1 MVALLS
7 AERPRLRRKPK
18 ESGKLADN
26 RSIRY
31 CAMIRWGDWCRH
43 RQSVRYLGRRTMW
56 TAGRTAKK
64 VFKRPGAF
72 ALAVIKQFRANQ
84 AVLLAGAVA
93 YYTLLSLVPLL
104 ILILMALS
112 HIVPED
118 RLLQTLS
125 EYLEFVVPGQSTAL
139 VEEVRTFLAHKQV
152 VGGIL
157 FLTML
162 FFSALAFTILENA
175 MSVIFYHR
183 VKIKRRHFLVS
194 AVMPYLFILFLGVG
208 LLIVTVLSGV
218 LQFIGTRSIT
228 ILGEPRSLDE
238 VSIFLLYIVGVTGE
252 ALLLTAIYFVMP
264 VGRLSLRHA
273 LIGGATATLLWEV
286 MRHILAWYY
295 TTMSQIQLVYGSL
308 TTAIAVLLSV
318 EIGALVLLVGAQV
331 IAEYERISRE
341 PIETSGQSMKLDRIV
356 EPKL

>member
-1 MVALLS
+1 
-7 AERPRLRRKPK
+7 
-18 ESGKLADN
+18 
-26 RSIRY
+26 
-31 CAMIRWGDWCRH
+31 
-43 RQSVRYLGRRTMW
+43 MW
-56 TAGRTAKK
+56 SAGRTAKK
-64 VFKRPGAF
+64 VFRQPGAF

-84 AVLLAGAVA
+84 GVLLAGAVA

-118 RLLQTLS
+118 RLLLTLG
-125 EYLEFVVPGQSTAL
+125 EYLEFVVPGQSAAL
-139 VEEVRTFLAHKQV
+139 VAEVRTFLAQKEV
-152 VGGIL
+152 VGSIL
-157 FLTML
+157 LVTLL

-194 AVMPYLFILFLGVG
+194 AVMPYIFILFLGVG

-218 LQFIGTRSIT
+218 LQFIGTKSVT
-228 ILGEPRSLDE
+228 FLGQPHSLDQI
-238 VSIFLLYIVGVTGE
+238 SIFLLYGLGVSGE
-252 ALLLTAIYFVMP
+252 MLLLTAIYFVMP

-273 LIGGATATLLWEV
+273 LIGGATATVLWEM

-295 TTMSQIQLVYGSL
+295 TTMSQIQLVYGTL
-308 TTAIAVLLSV
+308 TTSVAVMLSV

-341 PIETSGQSMKLDRIV
+341 PIEMSDQPMKL
-356 EPKL
+356 ESPGLNASSN

>member
-1 MVALLS
+1 
-7 AERPRLRRKPK
+7 
-18 ESGKLADN
+18 
-26 RSIRY
+26 
-31 CAMIRWGDWCRH
+31 
-43 RQSVRYLGRRTMW
+43 MW
-56 TAGRTAKK
+56 TAGRAASKISK
-64 VFKRPGAF
+64 QPAAF

-84 AVLLAGAVA
+84 GILLAGAVA

-112 HIVPED
+112 HVVPED
-118 RLLQTLS
+118 RLLLTIS
-125 EYLEFVVPGQSTAL
+125 EYLEFVIPGQSTAV
-139 VEEVRTFLAHKQV
+139 VEEVRTFLAQKQV
-152 VGGIL
+152 VGSIL
-157 FLTML
+157 FVTML

-183 VKIKRRHFLVS
+183 VKIKRRHFLAS

-218 LQFIGTRSIT
+218 LQFVGTKSIS
-228 ILGEPRSLDE
+228 ILGQPRSLDQ
-238 VSIFLLYIVGVTGE
+238 VSIFLLYFVGVTGE
-252 ALLLTAIYFVMP
+252 MLLLTAIYFVMP
-264 VGRLSLRHA
+264 VGRLSFRHA
-273 LIGGATATLLWEV
+273 LIGGATATVLWEM

-341 PIETSGQSMKLDRIV
+341 PIDAPGEMNPECALHAGSDIRETSIPLSGFTGS
-356 EPKL
+356 

>member
-1 MVALLS
+1 
-7 AERPRLRRKPK
+7 
-18 ESGKLADN
+18 
-26 RSIRY
+26 
-31 CAMIRWGDWCRH
+31 
-43 RQSVRYLGRRTMW
+43 MW
-56 TAGRTAKK
+56 RAGRTAKK
-64 VFKRPGAF
+64 ILRQPGTF
-72 ALAVIKQFRANQ
+72 ALAVIRQFRANQ
-84 AVLLAGAVA
+84 GILLAGAVA

-112 HIVPED
+112 HVIPED
-118 RLLQTLS
+118 RLLLTLS

-139 VEEVRTFLAHKQV
+139 VEEVRTFLVHKQV

-183 VKIKRRHFLVS
+183 VKIQRRHFLVS
-194 AVMPYLFILFLGVG
+194 ALMPYLFILFLGIG
-208 LLIVTVLSGV
+208 LLIVTILSGI
-218 LQFIGTRSIT
+218 LQFVGTRSIT
-228 ILGEPRSLDE
+228 ILGQPRSLDQL
-238 VSIFLLYIVGVTGE
+238 SIFLLYIVGVSGE
-252 ALLLTAIYFVMP
+252 MLLLTAIYFVMP
-264 VGRLSLRHA
+264 VGRLSVRHA

-295 TTMSQIQLVYGSL
+295 ITMSQIQLVYGSL

-331 IAEYERISRE
+331 IAEYERVSRE
-341 PIETSGQSMKLDRIV
+341 PIEAVGRPLKLESTV
-356 EPKL
+356 ERKV

>member
-1 MVALLS
+1 
-7 AERPRLRRKPK
+7 
-18 ESGKLADN
+18 
-26 RSIRY
+26 
-31 CAMIRWGDWCRH
+31 
-43 RQSVRYLGRRTMW
+43 MW
-56 TAGRTAKK
+56 TAGRTAQK
-64 VFKRPGAF
+64 VLKQPGAF
-72 ALAVIKQFRANQ
+72 ALVVIKQFRANQ
-84 AVLLAGAVA
+84 GILLAGAVA

-112 HIVPED
+112 HVVPED
-118 RLLQTLS
+118 RLLSTLS
-125 EYLEFVVPGQSTAL
+125 EYLEFVVPGQSAAL
-139 VEEVRTFLAHKQV
+139 VQEVRTFLAQKQI

-157 FLTML
+157 FVTML

-218 LQFIGTRSIT
+218 LQFVGTRSIV
-228 ILGEPRSLDE
+228 ILGQTRSLDQ
-238 VSIFLLYIVGVTGE
+238 VSIFLLYVVGVTGE
-252 ALLLTAIYFVMP
+252 ILLLTAIYFVMP
-264 VGRLSLRHA
+264 VGRLFLRHA
-273 LIGGATATLLWEV
+273 LIGGVTATLLWEL
-286 MRHILAWYY
+286 MRHLLAWYY

-341 PIETSGQSMKLDRIV
+341 PIEVSTRPVKLEALQNDG
-356 EPKL
+356 LF